1 MQWVE
6 TTGRTIED
14 AKEAA
19 LDQLGIDESE
29 AEFEVVE
36 EPKTGLFGRPRGEAR
51 IRARVVPKAPR
62 PKQERRP
69 RRQKSGKERSNESAS
84 SSTTEAS
91 PDAPADAAPS
101 KPREQRSPRKRS
113 GSNGGGRPA
122 KNQQEGNQ
130 MTDEEVPVGEQ
141 ADIITEFL
149 EGLVGALGAEG
160 TVKRTEV
167 DDETIELSVE
177 GADLGL
183 LIGPKGQ
190 TLTAVHELS
199 RTVLQRRATGRHIG
213 RVRIDI
219 GGYRQRRQ
227 EALARFVQQQAEI
240 VVERGFGPGARA
252 DELGR
257 PQGRARHGQRDRWRG
272 HHLRRCRPRS
282 PRGDRPGRHRR
293 MTGALTDLLL
303 EARQRGF
310 LGPGPVEDHLDHARA
325 FAVVAGA
332 APERAVDLGAGGGL
346 PGLVLATEFWPEARV
361 AVPRRPAEAHRVP
374 ARRGRGTRISTTA
387 SPCSPSGRSSTGRSP
402 IHRGAY
408 DLVVARS
415 FASPAITIEC
425 AAPLLRPGGAYVG
438 SEPPEGSASRWSDE
452 ALAELGCG
460 AARGRRGRR

>member
-1 MQWVE
+1 VQWVE

-29 AEFEVVE
+29 AEFEVIE

-69 RRQKSGKERSNESAS
+69 RRQRTGGKERSSESTGSVAVADDAS
-84 SSTTEAS
+84 
-91 PDAPADAAPS
+91 DDAAPAES
-101 KPREQRSPRKRS
+101 SAGGQGQNRNRRGGGRGRS

-130 MTDEEVPVGEQ
+130 MTDEEVPVGDQ

-149 EGLVGALGAEG
+149 EGLLGALGAEG
-160 TVKRTEV
+160 TVRRTEV

-177 GADLGL
+177 GDDLGL

-227 EALARFVQQQAEI
+227 EALARFVQQQAAAVLAEGTDRALEPMNSADRKVVHDTVNEIDGVDTISEGADPDRRVVI
-240 VVERGFGPGARA
+240 VV
-252 DELGR
+252 
-257 PQGRARHGQRDRWRG
+257 
-272 HHLRRCRPRS
+272 
-282 PRGDRPGRHRR
+282 
-293 MTGALTDLLL
+293 
-303 EARQRGF
+303 
-310 LGPGPVEDHLDHARA
+310 
-325 FAVVAGA
+325 
-332 APERAVDLGAGGGL
+332 
-346 PGLVLATEFWPEARV
+346 
-361 AVPRRPAEAHRVP
+361 
-374 ARRGRGTRISTTA
+374 
-387 SPCSPSGRSSTGRSP
+387 
-402 IHRGAY
+402 
-408 DLVVARS
+408 
-415 FASPAITIEC
+415 
-425 AAPLLRPGGAYVG
+425 
-438 SEPPEGSASRWSDE
+438 SASE
-452 ALAELGCG
+452 
-460 AARGRRGRR
+460 

>member
-1 MQWVE
+1 VQWVE

-29 AEFEVVE
+29 AEFEVIE

-69 RRQKSGKERSNESAS
+69 RRQRTGGKDTPNETSAS
-84 SSTTEAS
+84 AVAVADDATD
-91 PDAPADAAPS
+91 DAPAAAS
-101 KPREQRSPRKRS
+101 GTEGQGQNRNRRGGGRSRS

-130 MTDEEVPVGEQ
+130 MTDEEVPVGDQ

-149 EGLVGALGAEG
+149 EGLLVSLGAEG
-160 TVKRTEV
+160 TVRRTEV

-177 GADLGL
+177 GDDLGL

-227 EALARFVQQQAEI
+227 EALARFVRQQAE
-240 VVERGFGPGARA
+240 
-252 DELGR
+252 
-257 PQGRARHGQRDRWRG
+257 
-272 HHLRRCRPRS
+272 
-282 PRGDRPGRHRR
+282 
-293 MTGALTDLLL
+293 
-303 EARQRGF
+303 
-310 LGPGPVEDHLDHARA
+310 
-325 FAVVAGA
+325 AV
-332 APERAVDLGAGGGL
+332 
-346 PGLVLATEFWPEARV
+346 
-361 AVPRRPAEAHRVP
+361 
-374 ARRGRGTRISTTA
+374 IS
-387 SPCSPSGRSSTGRSP
+387 
-402 IHRGAY
+402 
-408 DLVVARS
+408 
-415 FASPAITIEC
+415 E
-425 AAPLLRPGGAYVG
+425 
-438 SEPPEGSASRWSDE
+438 
-452 ALAELGCG
+452 G
-460 AARGRRGRR
+460 AARALEPMNSADRKVVHDTVNEIDGVETISEGADPDRRVVIVLAGTSE